1 LLYIVFIRGGLMRV
15 RNDNLANG
23 PSFVLPFWDI
33 ANWNETGDLDVTSTT
48 FRHTTATPG
57 ELLRRG

>member
-1 LLYIVFIRGGLMRV
+1 MRV